1 MPCTLLITESDRPV
15 PPSAGRWLE
24 GEICTIQESTHAWG
38 SSELD
43 LNKFLR
49 FTVTNKTP
57 AEMESYLQHWNR
69 LISMNVI
76 SGGPGDDTRTIN
88 VRNNRV
94 NQSGTLGEWT
104 VSNTEAIRD
113 EWNLLY
119 PTCNLVIDSIFT
131 NTAPNDTF
139 QCTGFFTVG
148 QAAEFETTI
157 IAEGAGAL
165 LKQKIWY
172 ITSVG
177 MTNIRNAGGS
187 QSGTASQLNPILR
200 DGMLD

>member
-1 MPCTLLITESDRPV
+1 MPATLLITESDRPV

-24 GEICTIQESTHAWG
+24 GEICTIQESTHTWG
-38 SSELD
+38 SGELD

-49 FTVTNKTP
+49 FTVTDKTP
-57 AEMESYLQHWNR
+57 AEMNAYLQQWNR
-69 LISMNVI
+69 LIDMSVI
-76 SGGPGDDTRTIN
+76 SGGPGDDDRTIN

-94 NQSGTLGEWT
+94 NQSGDMGEWT

-131 NTAPNDTF
+131 DAAPNDVF

-148 QAAEFETTI
+148 QAVEFEATI
-157 IAEGAGAL
+157 IEKGLADL
-165 LKQKIWY
+165 LKRKIWY
-172 ITSVG
+172 ITSAG

-187 QSGTASQLNPILR
+187 QSGTAAQLNPILR
-200 DGMLD
+200 DGLLD